1 MTKSLN
7 TPLPQSYVD
16 SMPCDTGILLEL
28 GRVNWAA
35 ARLHFTVRDALNSL
49 NNRPSN
55 EPFNQTL
62 GKALRTLKNR
72 ALNKNHPEIA
82 EWVDSYGSP
91 ANKHRNS
98 VVHAITYTAEDGK
111 QALMTTERYGS
122 KRLQN
127 PELREITRFLM
138 EAAAC
143 FPASFLGSNE

>member
-1 MTKSLN
+1 MTKNLS

-16 SMPCDTGILLEL
+16 SMPCDTEMLLEL

-49 NNRPSN
+49 NNRPSD

-62 GKALRTLKNR
+62 GGALKTLKNR
-72 ALNKNHPEIA
+72 ALDKNHPEIS

-91 ANKHRNS
+91 AKKHRNS

-111 QALMTTERYGS
+111 QALMATERYGS

-127 PELREITRFLM
+127 PELREVTRFLI
-138 EAAAC
+138 EAAVR
-143 FPASFLGSNE
+143 FPGCVP